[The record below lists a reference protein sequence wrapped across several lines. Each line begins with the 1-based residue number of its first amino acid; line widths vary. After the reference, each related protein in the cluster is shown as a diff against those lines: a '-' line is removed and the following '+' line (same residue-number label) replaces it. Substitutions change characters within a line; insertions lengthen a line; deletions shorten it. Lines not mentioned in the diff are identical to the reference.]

1 MKSVRLFVNDSDG
14 LVLVFYWEF
23 GGALLKSQQAKI
35 ILLAIISELLELIEK
50 IQQTESKQPLKSQHT
65 CTEFPPHK

>member
-35 ILLAIISELLELIEK
+35 ILWAIISELLELIEK
-50 IQQTESKQPLKSQHT
+50 TQQTENRQSLKNQHT
-65 CTEFPPHK
+65 CTELSP